1 MSCKSLPRT
10 SVSYALVPPG
20 TALVN
25 SYIVT
30 VLQRLCSRICLQGSI
45 VETSLSFDLVD
56 YEVANATAGIY
67 EVNIRVHGL
76 ITYTPANSGNC
87 CSRTEIIDQIISVP
101 ATSATGIASVTIS
114 EGQVS
119 GEAISDSSKCGCSLT
134 SLYRLMTTIT
144 VTVTAA

>member
-1 MSCKSLPRT
+1 MSCQCQPRT
-10 SVSYALVPPG
+10 SVSYALVPTG

-25 SYIVT
+25 SYVVT
-30 VLQRLCSRICLQGSI
+30 VLQRLCSRICLQGSV
-45 VETSLSFDLVD
+45 VEASLSFDFVD

-67 EVNIRVHGL
+67 QVNIRVHGL
-76 ITYTPANSGNC
+76 ITYTPANNGNC

-101 ATSATGIASVTIS
+101 ATSATGIASVAIS
-114 EGQVS
+114 QAPVS
-119 GEAISDSSKCGCSLT
+119 GDAVSDSSKCGCSLT

>member
-1 MSCKSLPRT
+1 MSCKCKPRT

-30 VLQRLCSRICLQGSI
+30 VIQRLCSRICLEGNH
-45 VETSLSFDLVD
+45 VEYSLSFDFLD
-56 YEVANATAGIY
+56 YDVVNATTGIY
-67 EVNIRVHGL
+67 NVNIRVHGTV
-76 ITYTPANSGNC
+76 TYTPADSSTC

-101 ATSATGIASVTIS
+101 ATSATGIASVTIT
-114 EGQVS
+114 EGNVT
-119 GEAISDSSKCGCSLT
+119 GMAVSDSSKCGCNLT
-134 SLYRLMTTIT
+134 SLLRLSTTIT

>member
-1 MSCKSLPRT
+1 MSCKCQPRT

-30 VLQRLCSRICLQGSI
+30 VLQRLCSRICLEGSK
-45 VETSLSFDLVD
+45 VEYTLSFDFVD
-56 YEVANATAGIY
+56 YEVANATEGIY
-67 EVNIRVHGL
+67 DVNIRVHGTV
-76 ITYTPANSGNC
+76 TYTPANSGNC

-101 ATSATGIASVTIS
+101 ATSATGIATVIIAQGNVT
-114 EGQVS
+114 GMAV
-119 GEAISDSSKCGCSLT
+119 SDSSKCGCNLT
-134 SLYRLMTTIT
+134 SLLRLMSTIT